1 MPQIVEVPR
10 ATQQINID
18 NFYVRAT
25 LFHFLRVQHRRHNLP
40 VLCEQKTIRLDRAKE
55 IFNVIVRDKV
65 MPAIIERPIGGES
78 YCTREQYCNCS
89 DEVRPPNRHGLEDG
103 ELDQPTDAKSS
114 GNRDRNKCR
123 QIVRILVLRDVVA
136 ERVSQIGSG
145 GKQEKPKSCAV
156 PLESAAKTG
165 EG

>member
-55 IFNVIVRDKV
+55 IFDVIVREKV
-65 MPAIIERPIGGES
+65 KNTRYCRPVMCHQISCSER
-78 YCTREQYCNCS
+78 
-89 DEVRPPNRHGLEDG
+89 GLPQ
-103 ELDQPTDAKSS
+103 LM
-114 GNRDRNKCR
+114 
-123 QIVRILVLRDVVA
+123 
-136 ERVSQIGSG
+136 
-145 GKQEKPKSCAV
+145 
-156 PLESAAKTG
+156 TG
-165 EG
+165 EREAANGR